1 MELFLNILWVLI
13 ALAALGVWRC
23 EWKRQES
30 HAARKPW
37 QQWTAFACALIFVFF
52 AVSLSDDLHAA
63 AILADDCL
71 VGRHHSLTWNCGC
84 AAHGDGHAIRVSLAP
99 APVAPISNPLRE
111 EAQIVPVSF
120 GLARVSIRANKA
132 LRGPPGD
139 SL

>member
-63 AILADDCL
+63 AILADDCM

-84 AAHGDGHAIRVSLAP
+84 TAHVDVSATRVSLAAVTP
-99 APVAPISNPLRE
+99 GACRGPL
-111 EAQIVPVSF
+111 QIV
-120 GLARVSIRANKA
+120 ARIALGGSKISVTGNRLTVD
-132 LRGPPGD
+132 LRGPPTP
-139 SL
+139 SV